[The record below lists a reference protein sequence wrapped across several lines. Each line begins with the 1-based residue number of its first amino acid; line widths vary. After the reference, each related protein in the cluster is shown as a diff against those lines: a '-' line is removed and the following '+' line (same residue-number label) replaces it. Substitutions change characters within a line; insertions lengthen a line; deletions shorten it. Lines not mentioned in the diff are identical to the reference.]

1 MKSFLDALA
10 VGILFFISILH
21 MTRLNHLIPDSWRG
35 QYQLMAQR
43 VMEKNER
50 ELQLTNANTDIIY
63 ENIVCSPQDSE
74 LSEMLQFQNDD
85 GMTDYVFTFVDFV
98 VQIAV
103 AVILTL
109 NFLTKEGAIST
120 LAPDSAIYLG
130 MKRYGLTKT
139 ISLIAFFAIS
149 HVN

>member
-1 MKSFLDALA
+1 
-10 VGILFFISILH
+10 
-21 MTRLNHLIPDSWRG
+21 
-35 QYQLMAQR
+35 
-43 VMEKNER
+43 MERNER

-74 LSEMLQFQNDD
+74 LSEMLRFQDD
-85 GMTDYVFTFVDFV
+85 DNFTDYIFTFVDFV
-98 VQIAV
+98 IQIAV
-103 AVILTL
+103 AVLLTL

-120 LAPDSAIYLG
+120 LAPYSAIYLG

-139 ISLIAFFAIS
+139 ISLIAFFAMS